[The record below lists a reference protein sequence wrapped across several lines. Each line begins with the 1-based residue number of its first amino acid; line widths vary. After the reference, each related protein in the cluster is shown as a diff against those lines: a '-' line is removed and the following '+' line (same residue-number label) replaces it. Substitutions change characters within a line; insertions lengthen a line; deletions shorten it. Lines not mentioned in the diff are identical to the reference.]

1 MPEHTFC
8 TIITPDYLPMALALY
23 DSIRA
28 HGDAALH
35 ILVSSFRDGEPEV
48 PEGVTLSYVD
58 DLLSYGNSGKIY
70 EKYYDSDSDAFRW
83 SMKPE
88 FIMYL
93 IKKKGIKK
101 VVFTDPDTYYFSSY
115 SFLFDML
122 DSHRVLLTPHWRS
135 FSPEKSSAHFHLNFT
150 DGFFNGGF
158 IAVSSEGLAAMS
170 WLSDS
175 CLYECRKDVD
185 AGLFD
190 DQKYLD
196 ALPVMFEGVGIVRH
210 KGCNVAI
217 WNIHECPRSLCG
229 DDVLICGEF
238 PVVFVHFSTN
248 AIRSIFYGDDPLLQG
263 FLLKYI
269 KNLDERGFP
278 VKKLLLAGAEG
289 LVSYISKLSGERGR
303 LLEELESIRD
313 IQHLLNGKDIA
324 IFGMGRAGM
333 LCYEYTKKYFPGQV
347 RYFID
352 DRVQKPH
359 CGISAV
365 TTQEFLSEKQNEVG
379 AVICGKYQD
388 VNPELIDGLNVPFVR
403 LGNVR

>member
-1 MPEHTFC
+1 MNTFC
-8 TIITPDYLPMALALY
+8 TIVTPDYLPMALALY
-23 DSIRA
+23 DSILA

-35 ILVSSFRDGEPEV
+35 ILVSSFREDEPEM
-48 PEGVTLSYVD
+48 PEGVSLSYVD

-93 IKKKGIKK
+93 IEKKGIKK

-135 FSPEKSSAHFHLNFT
+135 FSPEKSSTHFHLNFT
-150 DGFFNGGF
+150 EGFFNGGF

-196 ALPVMFEGVGIVRH
+196 ALPVMFEGAGIVRH
-210 KGCNVAI
+210 KGCNVAA
-217 WNIHECPRSLCG
+217 WNIHECPRTVHEG
-229 DDVLICGEF
+229 RILIDGGF
-238 PVVFVHFSTN
+238 PLVFIHFS
-248 AIRSIFYGDDPLLQG
+248 RSTVNHIFYGKDDALYGCLE
-263 FLLKYI
+263 KYLG
-269 KNLDERGFP
+269 NLDARGFT
-278 VKKLLLAGAEG
+278 G
-289 LVSYISKLSGERGR
+289 LSRLYADLEEILDNFGNTMKIASFGYGESGRAVVRFLQRHLPGR
-303 LLEELESIRD
+303 LVTVVD
-313 IQHLLNGKDIA
+313 DNVKDA
-324 IFGMGRAGM
+324 
-333 LCYEYTKKYFPGQV
+333 
-347 RYFID
+347 
-352 DRVQKPH
+352 
-359 CGISAV
+359 
-365 TTQEFLSEKQNEVG
+365 
-379 AVICGKYQD
+379 
-388 VNPELIDGLNVPFVR
+388 DGLNFMTTEEFLAVQGADVMVFGKHQALNPALLNNLTIPYIRMEQV
-403 LGNVR
+403 G